1 MAHDVVSLM
10 NHLGIAQFDCVAYS
24 MGARVALEALA
35 LARGRARRAVLIA
48 VGSFA
53 PGMLAVA
60 IAARLRGE
68 QTDNPIV
75 EGYCQF
81 VRTVTSNDLEALACC
96 LLAPHRSLGDDIW
109 RIAADVLVVVGEY
122 DDLRDEAQAIA
133 AHAPR
138 GQFMLLN
145 GLNHKNI
152 HLAARSKSAAVA
164 FLEGGREDW
173 TNRSEAPPRG

>member
-10 NHLGIAQFDCVAYS
+10 DHLEIGQFDCVAYS

-35 LARGRARRAVLIA
+35 LAHDRARRAVLIA

-53 PGMLAVA
+53 PGLLALA

-75 EGYCQF
+75 EAYCQF
-81 VRTVTSNDLEALACC
+81 VRTVAGNDLEALACC
-96 LLAPHRSLGDDIW
+96 VLAPHRTLGNDVS
-109 RIAADVLVVVGEY
+109 RIAADVMVMVGEH

-133 AHAPR
+133 ANVPR
-138 GQFMLLN
+138 GRFMILN
-145 GLNHKNI
+145 GLNHNNI
-152 HLAARSKSAAVA
+152 HLATRSKSAAVA
-164 FLEGGREDW
+164 FLEG
-173 TNRSEAPPRG
+173 RG